1 MKGKKIVEVGLAAI
15 IALSGVA
22 SAAAPAFA
30 APNVIYPNVQS
41 YTKDSDTFT
50 LPKKSR
56 LLVVSNEKTLNNE
69 VLLRDLKR
77 ASSQLLDRGVLSEAP
92 QIVFGTLENA
102 ADNDIIVKMG
112 TNPDLTGKNDAYA
125 VDIKNNIVFYINL
138 GGISMKNE
146 AKSIL
151 QPKNDVVFKALF
163 SRGKPRITQAMLEAI
178 LKMKIDKLELDKS
191 TDLLNENADDKNG
204 RLDLRAIINGN
215 TECDI
220 EVQLVS
226 NDNIAERFV
235 YYWAKMYAANLKI
248 GDKYSDLRK
257 TISIIILDDDFKLTK
272 NLEKP
277 QTTWRIRE
285 SEATHLVLT
294 DYFEIIIIE
303 IPKVVKAYKK
313 TPNDEV
319 LQWMLFLDNPEKEEV
334 TRIMEENKDIKEAKE
349 ELERISQDD
358 ILRRK
363 ALNRTLE
370 IADRLQMKKELKE
383 AKEALKKEK
392 NIGLQE
398 GKTEKAHEVV
408 IKLKEMNL
416 PIEQIAKAVEL
427 KEEEVKAILNEK
439 K

>member
-1 MKGKKIVEVGLAAI
+1 M
-15 IALSGVA
+15 
-22 SAAAPAFA
+22 P
-30 APNVIYPNVQS
+30 
-41 YTKDSDTFT
+41 
-50 LPKKSR
+50 
-56 LLVVSNEKTLNNE
+56 NEK
-69 VLLRDLKR
+69 
-77 ASSQLLDRGVLSEAP
+77 
-92 QIVFGTLENA
+92 
-102 ADNDIIVKMG
+102 
-112 TNPDLTGKNDAYA
+112 
-125 VDIKNNIVFYINL
+125 
-138 GGISMKNE
+138 
-146 AKSIL
+146 KSIL

-220 EVQLVS
+220 EVQLTS

-248 GDKYSDLRK
+248 GDTYSDLRK

-272 NLEKP
+272 NLGKP
-277 QTTWRIRE
+277 QTTWKIRE
-285 SEATHLVLT
+285 SENTHLILT

-303 IPKVVKAYKK
+303 IPKVLKAYHKN
-313 TPNDEV
+313 PNDEV

-349 ELERISQDD
+349 ELDRISQDD

-370 IADRLQMKKELKE
+370 IADRLQ
-383 AKEALKKEK
+383 LKKEAEEALEK
-392 NIGLQE
+392 
-398 GKTEKAHEVV
+398 GKKEKTNEIVKRMKDAD
-408 IKLKEMNL
+408 LS
-416 PIEQIAKAVEL
+416 IEQIAQIVKL
-427 KEEEVKAILNEK
+427 KVDEVKAILNEK
-439 K
+439 NQVFLLQRKIYIWLLKTESELNQWNLFNSIDFSV

>member
-1 MKGKKIVEVGLAAI
+1 M
-15 IALSGVA
+15 
-22 SAAAPAFA
+22 P
-30 APNVIYPNVQS
+30 
-41 YTKDSDTFT
+41 
-50 LPKKSR
+50 
-56 LLVVSNEKTLNNE
+56 NEK
-69 VLLRDLKR
+69 
-77 ASSQLLDRGVLSEAP
+77 
-92 QIVFGTLENA
+92 
-102 ADNDIIVKMG
+102 
-112 TNPDLTGKNDAYA
+112 
-125 VDIKNNIVFYINL
+125 
-138 GGISMKNE
+138 
-146 AKSIL
+146 KSIL

-163 SRGKPRITQAMLEAI
+163 LRGKPRITQAMLEAI

-220 EVQLVS
+220 EVQLAS

-248 GDKYSDLRK
+248 GDTYSDLRK

-277 QTTWRIRE
+277 QTTWKIRE

-303 IPKVVKAYKK
+303 IPKVVKAYQK

-334 TRIMEENKDIKEAKE
+334 ARIMEENRDIKEAKE

-370 IADRLQMKKELKE
+370 IADRLQ
-383 AKEALKKEK
+383 LKKEAEEALEK
-392 NIGLQE
+392 
-398 GKTEKAHEVV
+398 GKREKTNEV
-408 IKLKEMNL
+408 IRKLNEMNL
-416 PIEQIAKAVEL
+416 TIEQIAKAVEL
-427 KEEEVKAILNEK
+427 NEEDVKEILNEK

>member
-1 MKGKKIVEVGLAAI
+1 M
-15 IALSGVA
+15 
-22 SAAAPAFA
+22 P
-30 APNVIYPNVQS
+30 
-41 YTKDSDTFT
+41 T
-50 LPKKSR
+50 
-56 LLVVSNEKTLNNE
+56 EK
-69 VLLRDLKR
+69 
-77 ASSQLLDRGVLSEAP
+77 
-92 QIVFGTLENA
+92 
-102 ADNDIIVKMG
+102 
-112 TNPDLTGKNDAYA
+112 
-125 VDIKNNIVFYINL
+125 
-138 GGISMKNE
+138 
-146 AKSIL
+146 KSIL

-220 EVQLVS
+220 EVQLTS

-248 GDKYSDLRK
+248 GDTYSDLRK

-272 NLEKP
+272 NLGKP
-277 QTTWRIRE
+277 QTTWKIRE
-285 SEATHLVLT
+285 SENTHLILT

-303 IPKVVKAYKK
+303 IPKVLKAYHKN
-313 TPNDEV
+313 PNDEV

-349 ELERISQDD
+349 ELDRISQDD

-370 IADRLQMKKELKE
+370 IADRLQ
-383 AKEALKKEK
+383 LKKEAEEALEKGKKEKTNEIVRRMK
-392 NIGLQE
+392 NADLS
-398 GKTEKAHEVV
+398 
-408 IKLKEMNL
+408 
-416 PIEQIAKAVEL
+416 IEQIAKIVEL
-427 KEEEVKAILNEK
+427 KVDEVEAILNEK
-439 K
+439 N

>member
-1 MKGKKIVEVGLAAI
+1 M
-15 IALSGVA
+15 
-22 SAAAPAFA
+22 P
-30 APNVIYPNVQS
+30 
-41 YTKDSDTFT
+41 
-50 LPKKSR
+50 
-56 LLVVSNEKTLNNE
+56 NEK
-69 VLLRDLKR
+69 
-77 ASSQLLDRGVLSEAP
+77 
-92 QIVFGTLENA
+92 
-102 ADNDIIVKMG
+102 
-112 TNPDLTGKNDAYA
+112 
-125 VDIKNNIVFYINL
+125 
-138 GGISMKNE
+138 
-146 AKSIL
+146 KSIL

-226 NDNIAERFV
+226 NDNITERFL
-235 YYWAKMYAANLKI
+235 YYWAKMYTANLKI

-272 NLEKP
+272 DLERP

-285 SEATHLVLT
+285 SEAMHLVLT
-294 DYFEIIIIE
+294 DHFEIIIIE
-303 IPKVVKAYKK
+303 IPKVVKAYQK

-334 TRIMEENKDIKEAKE
+334 ARIMEENKDIKEAKE

-370 IADRLQMKKELKE
+370 IADKLQLKKE
-383 AKEALKKEK
+383 AKEAREKGEQIGIEKEK
-392 NIGLQE
+392 
-398 GKTEKAHEVV
+398 KAV
-408 IKLKEMNL
+408 IKKLHELNIS
-416 PIEQIAKAVEL
+416 IEQIAKVVEL
-427 KEEEVKAILNEK
+427 KEEEVKEILNDK
-439 K
+439 KA

>member
-1 MKGKKIVEVGLAAI
+1 M
-15 IALSGVA
+15 
-22 SAAAPAFA
+22 
-30 APNVIYPNVQS
+30 PNV
-41 YTKDSDTFT
+41 K
-50 LPKKSR
+50 
-56 LLVVSNEKTLNNE
+56 
-69 VLLRDLKR
+69 
-77 ASSQLLDRGVLSEAP
+77 
-92 QIVFGTLENA
+92 
-102 ADNDIIVKMG
+102 
-112 TNPDLTGKNDAYA
+112 
-125 VDIKNNIVFYINL
+125 
-138 GGISMKNE
+138 
-146 AKSIL
+146 KSIL

-220 EVQLVS
+220 EVQLTS

-248 GDKYSDLRK
+248 GDTYSDLRK

-272 NLEKP
+272 NLGKP
-277 QTTWRIRE
+277 QTTWKIRE
-285 SEATHLVLT
+285 SENTHLILT

-303 IPKVVKAYKK
+303 IPKVLKAYHKN
-313 TPNDEV
+313 PNDEV

-349 ELERISQDD
+349 ELDRISQDD

-370 IADRLQMKKELKE
+370 IADRLQ
-383 AKEALKKEK
+383 LKKEAEEALEK
-392 NIGLQE
+392 
-398 GKTEKAHEVV
+398 GKKEKTNEIVKRMKDAD
-408 IKLKEMNL
+408 LS
-416 PIEQIAKAVEL
+416 IEQIAQIVEL
-427 KEEEVKAILNEK
+427 KVDEVKAILNEK
-439 K
+439 N

>member
-1 MKGKKIVEVGLAAI
+1 
-15 IALSGVA
+15 
-22 SAAAPAFA
+22 
-30 APNVIYPNVQS
+30 
-41 YTKDSDTFT
+41 
-50 LPKKSR
+50 
-56 LLVVSNEKTLNNE
+56 
-69 VLLRDLKR
+69 
-77 ASSQLLDRGVLSEAP
+77 
-92 QIVFGTLENA
+92 
-102 ADNDIIVKMG
+102 
-112 TNPDLTGKNDAYA
+112 
-125 VDIKNNIVFYINL
+125 
-138 GGISMKNE
+138 
-146 AKSIL
+146 
-151 QPKNDVVFKALF
+151 
-163 SRGKPRITQAMLEAI
+163 
-178 LKMKIDKLELDKS
+178 MKIDKLELDKS

-226 NDNIAERFV
+226 NDNITERFL

-303 IPKVVKAYKK
+303 IPKVVKAYQK

-370 IADRLQMKKELKE
+370 IADKLQLKKE
-383 AKEALKKEK
+383 AKEAREKGLSDGLVTGEKIGIEKEK
-392 NIGLQE
+392 
-398 GKTEKAHEVV
+398 KAV
-408 IKLKEMNL
+408 IKKLHELNI
-416 PIEQIAKAVEL
+416 PIKQIAKVVEL
-427 KEEEVKAILNEK
+427 KEEEVKEILNDK
-439 K
+439 KA

>member
-1 MKGKKIVEVGLAAI
+1 M
-15 IALSGVA
+15 
-22 SAAAPAFA
+22 P
-30 APNVIYPNVQS
+30 
-41 YTKDSDTFT
+41 
-50 LPKKSR
+50 
-56 LLVVSNEKTLNNE
+56 NEK
-69 VLLRDLKR
+69 
-77 ASSQLLDRGVLSEAP
+77 
-92 QIVFGTLENA
+92 
-102 ADNDIIVKMG
+102 
-112 TNPDLTGKNDAYA
+112 
-125 VDIKNNIVFYINL
+125 
-138 GGISMKNE
+138 
-146 AKSIL
+146 KSIL

-226 NDNIAERFV
+226 NDNITERFL
-235 YYWAKMYAANLKI
+235 YYWAKMYTANLKI

-272 NLEKP
+272 DLERP

-285 SEATHLVLT
+285 SEAMHLVLT
-294 DYFEIIIIE
+294 DHFEIIIIE
-303 IPKVVKAYKK
+303 IPKVVKAYQK

-334 TRIMEENKDIKEAKE
+334 ARIMEENKDIKEAKE

-370 IADRLQMKKELKE
+370 IADKLQLKKE
-383 AKEALKKEK
+383 AKEKGEQIGIEKEK
-392 NIGLQE
+392 
-398 GKTEKAHEVV
+398 KAV
-408 IKLKEMNL
+408 IKKLHELNIS
-416 PIEQIAKAVEL
+416 IEQIAKVVEL
-427 KEEEVKAILNEK
+427 KEEEVKEILNDK
-439 K
+439 KA

>member
-1 MKGKKIVEVGLAAI
+1 M
-15 IALSGVA
+15 
-22 SAAAPAFA
+22 
-30 APNVIYPNVQS
+30 PN
-41 YTKDSDTFT
+41 K
-50 LPKKSR
+50 
-56 LLVVSNEKTLNNE
+56 E
-69 VLLRDLKR
+69 
-77 ASSQLLDRGVLSEAP
+77 
-92 QIVFGTLENA
+92 
-102 ADNDIIVKMG
+102 
-112 TNPDLTGKNDAYA
+112 
-125 VDIKNNIVFYINL
+125 
-138 GGISMKNE
+138 
-146 AKSIL
+146 KSIL

-226 NDNIAERFV
+226 NDNITERFL
-235 YYWAKMYAANLKI
+235 YYWAKMYTANLKI

-272 NLEKP
+272 DLERP

-285 SEATHLVLT
+285 SEAMHLVLT
-294 DYFEIIIIE
+294 DHFEIIIIE
-303 IPKVVKAYKK
+303 IPKVVKAYQK

-334 TRIMEENKDIKEAKE
+334 ARIMEENKDIKEAKE

-370 IADRLQMKKELKE
+370 IADKLQLKKE
-383 AKEALKKEK
+383 AKEAREKGEQIGIEKEK
-392 NIGLQE
+392 
-398 GKTEKAHEVV
+398 KAV
-408 IKLKEMNL
+408 IKKLHELNIS
-416 PIEQIAKAVEL
+416 IEQIAKVVEL
-427 KEEEVKAILNEK
+427 KEEEVKEILNDK
-439 K
+439 KA

>member
-1 MKGKKIVEVGLAAI
+1 M
-15 IALSGVA
+15 
-22 SAAAPAFA
+22 
-30 APNVIYPNVQS
+30 PN
-41 YTKDSDTFT
+41 K
-50 LPKKSR
+50 
-56 LLVVSNEKTLNNE
+56 E
-69 VLLRDLKR
+69 
-77 ASSQLLDRGVLSEAP
+77 
-92 QIVFGTLENA
+92 
-102 ADNDIIVKMG
+102 
-112 TNPDLTGKNDAYA
+112 
-125 VDIKNNIVFYINL
+125 
-138 GGISMKNE
+138 
-146 AKSIL
+146 KSIL

-226 NDNIAERFV
+226 NDNITERFL
-235 YYWAKMYAANLKI
+235 YYWAKMYTANLKI

-272 NLEKP
+272 DLERP

-285 SEATHLVLT
+285 SEAMHLVLT
-294 DYFEIIIIE
+294 DHFEIIIIE
-303 IPKVVKAYKK
+303 IPKVVKAYQK

-334 TRIMEENKDIKEAKE
+334 ARIMEENKDIKEAKE

-370 IADRLQMKKELKE
+370 IADKLQLKKE
-383 AKEALKKEK
+383 AKEAREKGLSDGLVTGEKIGIEKEK
-392 NIGLQE
+392 
-398 GKTEKAHEVV
+398 KAV
-408 IKLKEMNL
+408 IKKLHELNI
-416 PIEQIAKAVEL
+416 PIKQIAKVVEL
-427 KEEEVKAILNEK
+427 KEEEVKEILNDK
-439 K
+439 KA

>member
-1 MKGKKIVEVGLAAI
+1 M
-15 IALSGVA
+15 
-22 SAAAPAFA
+22 P
-30 APNVIYPNVQS
+30 
-41 YTKDSDTFT
+41 
-50 LPKKSR
+50 
-56 LLVVSNEKTLNNE
+56 NEK
-69 VLLRDLKR
+69 
-77 ASSQLLDRGVLSEAP
+77 
-92 QIVFGTLENA
+92 
-102 ADNDIIVKMG
+102 
-112 TNPDLTGKNDAYA
+112 
-125 VDIKNNIVFYINL
+125 
-138 GGISMKNE
+138 
-146 AKSIL
+146 KSIL

-220 EVQLVS
+220 EVQLTS

-248 GDKYSDLRK
+248 GDTYSDLRK

-272 NLEKP
+272 NLGKP
-277 QTTWRIRE
+277 QTTWKIRE
-285 SEATHLVLT
+285 SENTYLILT

-303 IPKVVKAYKK
+303 IPKVLKAYHKN
-313 TPNDEV
+313 PNDEV

-349 ELERISQDD
+349 ELDRISQDD

-370 IADRLQMKKELKE
+370 IADRLQ
-383 AKEALKKEK
+383 LKKEAEEALEK
-392 NIGLQE
+392 
-398 GKTEKAHEVV
+398 GKKEKTNEIVKRMKDAD
-408 IKLKEMNL
+408 LS
-416 PIEQIAKAVEL
+416 IEQIAQIVEL
-427 KEEEVKAILNEK
+427 KVDEVKAILNEK
-439 K
+439 N

>member
-1 MKGKKIVEVGLAAI
+1 M
-15 IALSGVA
+15 
-22 SAAAPAFA
+22 
-30 APNVIYPNVQS
+30 PNA
-41 YTKDSDTFT
+41 K
-50 LPKKSR
+50 
-56 LLVVSNEKTLNNE
+56 
-69 VLLRDLKR
+69 
-77 ASSQLLDRGVLSEAP
+77 
-92 QIVFGTLENA
+92 
-102 ADNDIIVKMG
+102 
-112 TNPDLTGKNDAYA
+112 
-125 VDIKNNIVFYINL
+125 
-138 GGISMKNE
+138 
-146 AKSIL
+146 KSIL

-220 EVQLVS
+220 EVQLAS

-248 GDKYSDLRK
+248 GDTYSDLRK

-277 QTTWRIRE
+277 QTTWKIRE

-303 IPKVVKAYKK
+303 IPKVVKAYQK

-334 TRIMEENKDIKEAKE
+334 ARIMEENKDIKEAKE

-370 IADRLQMKKELKE
+370 IADRLQ
-383 AKEALKKEK
+383 LKKEAEEAFK
-392 NIGLQE
+392 KQTEIVDQVTAKEKTDKTVGFFYITSNGLVQVRQSSDYIPKMIELAGGKYIFENLGDSDSKRSTMNMQVEEFYNGAKDADFLIYNSTVDGGVKSINELVKKCPVLADFKAVKSGNVWCTERDVYQQSMSIGYLIEDIHNMLQ
-398 GKTEKAHEVV
+398 GADD
-408 IKLKEMNL
+408 KEMNYL
-416 PIEQIAKAVEL
+416 YR
-427 KEEEVKAILNEK
+427 LN
-439 K
+439 

>member
-1 MKGKKIVEVGLAAI
+1 M
-15 IALSGVA
+15 
-22 SAAAPAFA
+22 P
-30 APNVIYPNVQS
+30 
-41 YTKDSDTFT
+41 
-50 LPKKSR
+50 
-56 LLVVSNEKTLNNE
+56 NEK
-69 VLLRDLKR
+69 
-77 ASSQLLDRGVLSEAP
+77 
-92 QIVFGTLENA
+92 
-102 ADNDIIVKMG
+102 
-112 TNPDLTGKNDAYA
+112 
-125 VDIKNNIVFYINL
+125 
-138 GGISMKNE
+138 
-146 AKSIL
+146 KSIL

-248 GDKYSDLRK
+248 GDTYSDLRK

-272 NLEKP
+272 NLERP

-313 TPNDEV
+313 TPNYEV

-334 TRIMEENKDIKEAKE
+334 ARIMEENKDIKEAKE

-370 IADRLQMKKELKE
+370 IADKLQLKKE
-383 AKEALKKEK
+383 AKEAREEGIKDTKEQIVKKLI
-392 NIGLQE
+392 N
-398 GKTEKAHEVV
+398 
-408 IKLKEMNL
+408 MNL
-416 PIEQIAKAVEL
+416 SVQQIAKAVQLSED
-427 KEEEVKAILNEK
+427 EVEKILNTK
-439 K
+439 